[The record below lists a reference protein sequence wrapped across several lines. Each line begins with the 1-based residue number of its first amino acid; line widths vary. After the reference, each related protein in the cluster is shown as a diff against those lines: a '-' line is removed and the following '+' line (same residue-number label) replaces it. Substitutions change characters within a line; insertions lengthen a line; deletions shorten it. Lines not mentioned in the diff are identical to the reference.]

1 MAKTLGIGMVGS
13 GFMGRC
19 HTNAYSSVAGIFEI
33 PFKPQL
39 KVLADATPDLADAAA
54 RALQFERGTSD
65 WIDLVRDESVELVDI
80 TAPNHLHHPI
90 AMAAMAEGKPV
101 YCEKPLAC
109 TLEEAMEMCD
119 TAEKKGI
126 PTLVGYNYLQNPLM
140 KTAKSILDSG
150 EIGEPVAFRGVH
162 AEDYMAD
169 PKAPYS
175 TRLDASQGGGV
186 FYDLGS
192 HIISLARYLVG
203 SIDQIFAMQTTVHS
217 IRPKHPGSE
226 SMESVSVDDQTHS
239 LVQFE
244 NGCRGSLEA
253 SWVAWG
259 RKMHLSFELNCSKG
273 TLVFNQERFNELRL
287 YEANQRP
294 GRDGFKT
301 LESGPAH
308 GDYAKFCPAPGHQ
321 IGFNEL
327 KVIELVELLKAIH
340 GKTACW
346 PDFREAY
353 EIQKILEAARRSS
366 ADSTWCSPAQME
378 AS

>member
-1 MAKTLGIGMVGS
+1 MVGS

-19 HTNAYSSVAGIFEI
+19 HTNAYSSVAGIFDV
-33 PFKPQL
+33 PLKPEL
-39 KVLADATPDLADAAA
+39 KILADATLELAETAA
-54 RALQFERGTSD
+54 RALQFEKGTSD
-65 WIDLVRDESVELVDI
+65 WIELVRDDSVELVDI

-90 AMAAMAEGKPV
+90 AMAAIAEGKPV

-109 TLEEAMEMCD
+109 TLKESKEMCI
-119 TAEKKGI
+119 ASEKKGI
-126 PTLVGYNYLQNPLM
+126 PTLVGYNYLQNPLI
-140 KTAKSILDSG
+140 KTAKSILESG

-169 PKAPYS
+169 ANAPYS

-203 SIDQIFAMQTTVHS
+203 PIDQIFAMQTTVHS
-217 IRPKHPGSE
+217 KRPEHQGSE
-226 SMESVSVDDQTHS
+226 TMKQVSVDDQVHS

-244 NGCRGSLEA
+244 NGCRGTLEA
-253 SWVAWG
+253 NWVAWG

-287 YEANQRP
+287 YEANQRS
-294 GRDGFKT
+294 GMDGFKT
-301 LESGPAH
+301 LVSGPAH
-308 GDYAKFCPAPGHQ
+308 GDYANFCPAPGHQ
-321 IGFNEL
+321 LGFNEL
-327 KVIELVELLKAIH
+327 KVIELVELLKAIQ
-340 GKTACW
+340 GNVRCW

-353 EIQKILEAARRSS
+353 EIQKVLEAARYSS
-366 ADSTWCSPAQME
+366 KESSWCSPAQME